1 MLLADEISVRFP
13 AKPGY
18 LHISRL
24 NASAIGTEAGLDVE
38 ELQDLR
44 LAVNEAVGWLLLDA
58 DGDGQ
63 VELQMSASEG
73 TVTIRGSRVVS
84 GELPEREP
92 DSLLSAVLGATL
104 DSYHVTEV
112 GTGRGI
118 EMQKSSQR

>member
-1 MLLADEISVRFP
+1 MLADEISVRFP

-18 LHISRL
+18 LYVSRL

-58 DGDGQ
+58 DGDGH
-63 VELQMSASEG
+63 VELQMG
-73 TVTIRGSRVVS
+73 TSQGVVTIRGSRVHS

-92 DSLLSAVLGATL
+92 DALVSAVLGATL
-104 DSYHVTEV
+104 DSYQVTKV
-112 GTGRGI
+112 GTGRRI
-118 EMQKSSQR
+118 EMQKSPQR